1 MPFLKPLFR
10 KDSVMTVLRQRFLQD
25 LQLAGLAERTC
36 HAYVRAVRQL
46 AEHVHQSPD
55 KLSESQ
61 VRDFFSHLK
70 NERRFARGSLTIAY
84 SGIKF
89 FFRRTVPRDWK
100 TLEHLR
106 VTPETKLPDV
116 LTIEEV
122 RRIIAAVRSE
132 PCRACLWTIY
142 SLGLR
147 LSEGVSLQT
156 GDIDAARA
164 FVHVHRG
171 KGSADRY
178 VPLPAS
184 TLDVLRRY
192 WATHR
197 NPNLLFPALGRG
209 RKDGP
214 TAAERMPR
222 ATIQGALCRV
232 VKELGIKKRV
242 SVHTLR
248 HSYATHP
255 LEDGVN
261 LRLIQKY
268 LGHKSLQTTTI
279 YLHLTRHGEEHAHAR
294 IDALMASPPI
304 QADESS
310 DRTETR

>member
-1 MPFLKPLFR
+1 
-10 KDSVMTVLRQRFLQD
+10 MTALRQRFLQD
-25 LQLAGLAERTC
+25 LQLAGFAERTC
-36 HAYVRAVRQL
+36 EAYVRAVRQL
-46 AEHVHQSPD
+46 AEHFRQSPD
-55 KLSESQ
+55 TLTEAQ
-61 VRDFFSHLK
+61 VRSFLSHLK

-106 VTPETKLPDV
+106 VPPEKKLPDV
-116 LTIEEV
+116 LTVNEV

-147 LSEGVSLQT
+147 LSEGVSLHV
-156 GDIDAARA
+156 GDLDAARA
-164 FVHVHRG
+164 LVHVHRG
-171 KGSADRY
+171 KGSVDRY

-184 TLDVLRRY
+184 TLEALRRY
-192 WATHR
+192 WTTHR
-197 NPNLLFPALGRG
+197 NPRLLFPALGRG
-209 RKDGP
+209 RNEGR
-214 TAAERMPR
+214 TATDPMPR

-232 VKELGIKKRV
+232 VKELGLNKRV

-248 HSYATHP
+248 HSYATHL
-255 LEDGVN
+255 LEAGLN

-279 YLHLTRHGEEHAHAR
+279 YLHLTRHGEEHAHAQ
-294 IDALMASPPI
+294 IDALMAKAPCEATDPT
-304 QADESS
+304 AVDLK
-310 DRTETR
+310 R